1 MRYKKILVTGGS
13 GMVGRSLKDI
23 MPNAYYLSSSDC
35 DLTNQLEVEKLF
47 KGYKPDCVIHLA
59 AKVGGIMSNIK
70 SPADYFTENILMNT
84 MVLDASK
91 RHDVKRFI
99 SILSSC
105 IFPDVVPNY
114 PMSESDLHMGPP
126 TKTNFS
132 YAYAK
137 RCLAVQTEAYNEQF
151 GLNYQF
157 LNPSNLYGEYDKY
170 DENSHFIADLIKKI
184 IVAKKEKS
192 DKITLFGT
200 GAPLR
205 QFLHSS
211 DLANVI
217 LECVENDIY
226 TNMNVSSKEVFS
238 IRQMAEIALKSCDAT
253 HLKIEYDVTKP
264 DGQYRKD
271 ISITKL
277 LKELPTFNP
286 IPLSE
291 GIKQVY
297 LKLNK

>member
-23 MPNAYYLSSSDC
+23 NPNAYYLSSSDC
-35 DLTNQLEVEKLF
+35 DLTNQLEVEQLF
-47 KGYKPDCVIHLA
+47 EEYNPDCVIHLA
-59 AKVGGIMSNIK
+59 AKVGGLISNIK
-70 SPADYFTENILMNT
+70 FPADYFTENILMNT
-84 MVLDASK
+84 LVMDAAK
-91 RHDVKRFI
+91 RHGVKRFI

-105 IFPDVVPNY
+105 IYPDVAPNY
-114 PMSESDLHMGPP
+114 PMNESVLHDGPP
-126 TKTNFS
+126 PDGNFS
-132 YAYAK
+132 YGYAK
-137 RCLAVQTEAYNEQF
+137 RCLAVQTEAYNKQF

-170 DENSHFIADLIKKI
+170 DKNSHFIADLIKKI
-184 IVAKKEKS
+184 IDAKKEKS

-205 QFLHSS
+205 QFIHSS

-217 LECVENDIY
+217 WECVENDIY
-226 TNMNVSSKEVFS
+226 TNMNVASNEVLS
-238 IRQMAEIALKSCDAT
+238 IHQMAEIGLKSCDAT
-253 HLKIEYDVTKP
+253 HLKIEYDTTKP

-277 LKELPTFNP
+277 LEEIPTFNP
-286 IPLSE
+286 IPLSD
-291 GIKQVY
+291 GIKRVY
-297 LKLNK
+297 LKLNR